1 MPTFKDQNTG
11 LWYCKFYYADYTGKK
26 KQKKKMGFRLQ
37 REAKEWEKDFLER
50 KQGSVSMTLGNF
62 SKVYLEDVSHR
73 LKQTTTRALESRINN
88 YILPYFKDVPVNEI
102 TPQMVR
108 QWQNDI
114 SKEAIK
120 RGSGTLKPTSLKIM
134 DATLSG
140 IFAYAEK
147 YYYLPGNPCKKAGS
161 IGSFKPEKVSF
172 WTVEEFQKFIDVIP
186 NRDITSI
193 TIFTTLFYTGMR
205 ISELLALT
213 PHDIDIN
220 KRTISITKNYHRISK
235 KDVITSPK
243 TPKSKRTI
251 SIPPFIADLLQQ
263 YTSHLYSIEAD
274 ERIFITTNRTILN
287 HLKKYADAAELKPIK
302 VHDLRHSHA
311 SMLIEMGFSPLM
323 IADRLGHENVSTTLN
338 RYSHLYPSKQ
348 EELTKKLEMNKILV
362 PF

>member
-1 MPTFKDQNTG
+1 MPTYKDPKTG
-11 LWYCKFYYADYTGKK
+11 LWFCKFYYTDYTGKK
-26 KQKKKMGFRLQ
+26 KQKKKMGFKLQ
-37 REAKEWEKDFLER
+37 REAKEWEYNFLQQ
-50 KQGSVSMTLGNF
+50 KQGSTSMTMKNF
-62 SKVYLEDVSHR
+62 TKIYLDDVGHR
-73 LKQTTTRALESRINN
+73 LKQTSTNAMKSRIDN
-88 YILPYFKDVPVNEI
+88 YILPYFENTPVNEI

-114 SKEAIK
+114 SKSTVK
-120 RGSGTLKPTSLKIM
+120 RGSGKLKPTSLKLM

-147 YYYLPGNPCKKAGS
+147 YYNLPYNPCKKAGS

-172 WTVEEFQKFIDVIP
+172 WTLNEFQQFINAIPQKDV
-186 NRDITSI
+186 TSI
-193 TIFTTLFYTGMR
+193 VMFTTLFYTGMR

-213 PHDIDIN
+213 EEDIDFE
-220 KRTISITKNYHRISK
+220 KCTISITKNYHRINK
-235 KDVITSPK
+235 KDVITPPK
-243 TPKSKRTI
+243 TPKSNRIITMPIFLANMLKE
-251 SIPPFIADLLQQ
+251 
-263 YTSHLYSIEAD
+263 YMGHLYSLEPD
-274 ERIFITTNRTILN
+274 ERIFTDTNRTILN
-287 HLKKYADAAELKPIK
+287 HLKKYAQLAELNPIK

-348 EELTKKLEMNKILV
+348 NELAEKLENHKILV